1 MKKLLVVIVILLVS
15 IPLAHGQATAQIVM
29 KLGHFA
35 ADSHPGNLA
44 SKMFAEGVEKRTN
57 GQIKVTIYPNNALGS
72 PPEVLEQ
79 NILGAVDMSLPTQG
93 QLGKYSKKFNCV
105 MLPFA
110 FKDYAQAD
118 KVLDGPFLKW
128 AVPDLDKAGLVF
140 LSNWEWGFRNLT
152 NSKRPVKVPADVK
165 GLKIRTPPELPTQ
178 AAMEALGAVVATINF
193 NELQMALKQGVVD
206 GQENPIAVI
215 YSNKI
220 YETQKYLTMTGHNY
234 NTMVHVISKK
244 TWDKLTPEQQK
255 IVREANIS
263 LYYKGFNE
271 SALADVVIFTIDR
284 MREVQGK
291 KAIIMLST
299 GLDTFSKKTYDDA
312 LKAAATS
319 ETVIYAVSMGQLER
333 TINEPLYSTATRSDL
348 LMADLR
354 LKSIT
359 KKTGGIAFF
368 PRFSSE
374 YPSVFRNLNM
384 YLRYQYTMAYT
395 PTNQKLDNKNRKI
408 RVEAE
413 ADINRDG
420 KPDKLKVSHK
430 ESYKAVEK

>member
-1 MKKLLVVIVILLVS
+1 MKKLAVLLILLVVFVLLGS
-15 IPLAHGQATAQIVM
+15 GGESRAAVLEM

-44 SKMFAEGVEKRTN
+44 TKMFAEAVEKRTS
-57 GQIKVTIYPNNALGS
+57 GAIKVIIYPNNALGS

-118 KVLDGPFLKW
+118 KVLDGPFVKW

-152 NSKRPVKVPADVK
+152 NSKRPVNVPADVK

-220 YETQKYLTMTGHNY
+220 YETQKYLAMTGHNY

-244 TWDKLTPEQQK
+244 TWDRLTPEQQK
-255 IVREANIS
+255 IVRE
-263 LYYKGFNE
+263 E
-271 SALADVVIFTIDR
+271 S
-284 MREVQGK
+284 K
-291 KAIIMLST
+291 KAGDWM
-299 GLDTFSKKTYDDA
+299 K
-312 LKAAATS
+312 
-319 ETVIYAVSMGQLER
+319 
-333 TINEPLYSTATRSDL
+333 
-348 LMADLR
+348 
-354 LKSIT
+354 KSI
-359 KKTGGIAFF
+359 
-368 PRFSSE
+368 R
-374 YPSVFRNLNM
+374 
-384 YLRYQYTMAYT
+384 
-395 PTNQKLDNKNRKI
+395 
-408 RVEAE
+408 EAE
-413 ADINRDG
+413 ANQIKELQKFG
-420 KPDKLKVSHK
+420 MQVTYPDKAKF
-430 ESYKAVEK
+430 KALMKPAYERMNAIAGEDNIKAFVKMVDQVK

>member
-1 MKKLLVVIVILLVS
+1 MNITQEEGKMRKLVIVALLILPFVVA
-15 IPLAHGQATAQIVM
+15 PAAYGQVIQM

-44 SKMFAEGVEKRTN
+44 SKMFAEAVEKRTN

-93 QLGKYSKKFNCV
+93 QLGKYSQKFNCV
-105 MLPFA
+105 MLPFV
-110 FKDYAQAD
+110 FKNYAQAD
-118 KVLDGPFLKW
+118 KVLDGPFVKW

-152 NSKRPVKVPADVK
+152 NSKRPVNVPADVK

-220 YETQKYLTMTGHNY
+220 YETQKYLAMTGHNY

-244 TWDKLTPEQQK
+244 TWDRLTPAQQK
-255 IVREANIS
+255 IVKE
-263 LYYKGFNE
+263 E
-271 SALADVVIFTIDR
+271 S
-284 MREVQGK
+284 K
-291 KAIIMLST
+291 KAGDWM
-299 GLDTFSKKTYDDA
+299 K
-312 LKAAATS
+312 
-319 ETVIYAVSMGQLER
+319 
-333 TINEPLYSTATRSDL
+333 
-348 LMADLR
+348 
-354 LKSIT
+354 KSI
-359 KKTGGIAFF
+359 
-368 PRFSSE
+368 R
-374 YPSVFRNLNM
+374 
-384 YLRYQYTMAYT
+384 
-395 PTNQKLDNKNRKI
+395 
-408 RVEAE
+408 EAE
-413 ADINRDG
+413 ANQIKELQKFG
-420 KPDKLKVSHK
+420 MQVTTPDKAKF
-430 ESYKAVEK
+430 KALMKPAYERMNAIAGEDNIKAFVKMVDQVK